1 MKRTIDVTDARRKK
15 QIKYNEEHGIE
26 PKTIKKAIK
35 DGIEAY
41 RQAKEIV
48 QDVTGETE
56 EEYDILEV
64 LAQLEGEMEEA
75 ARNLQFEKA
84 IVYRDQIHRLKKVL
98 NNDEKE
104 SVHQQA
110 KYKKKTGKK

>member
-1 MKRTIDVTDARRKK
+1 MRNAIEITDKRRKK
-15 QIKYNEEHGIE
+15 QLEYNKEHGIT
-26 PKTIKKAIK
+26 PRTITKAVK

-48 QDVTGETE
+48 QDVTGETP

-64 LAQLEGEMEEA
+64 ISQLESEMEEA

-84 IVYRDQIHRLKKVL
+84 IVYRDQIGRLKKL
-98 NNDEKE
+98 LHKE
-104 SVHQQA
+104 SD
-110 KYKKKTGKK
+110 K